1 LLSGDLLNFGSNKRN
16 KRSYLLVVEAI
27 LQVEVVRPLEWILR
41 WLEVQVVRPLEWIQ
55 LLWVV
60 LLLCLLVAVG
70 WIR

>member
-27 LQVEVVRPLEWILR
+27 LQVEVVRPLEWI
-41 WLEVQVVRPLEWIQ
+41 Q